1 MANQGISI
9 VFLENASQGDN
20 IKYEIRS
27 NGTKLVF
34 VNGLDNIAITFT
46 NSDSEI
52 ASDPLHKVKIG
63 IDKFATAQNT
73 KVFLETKGY
82 SVPGIQFVYSVKF
95 RPYPSETEWPTGTA
109 EVRGLIVSNTLLTFD
124 SQGNNYLTVIPGSFN
139 ENPIPTTAPKY
150 FFQYKNLSGE
160 QFKCE
165 IYQKDFAGTT
175 TEINGRAIIV
185 KGDATNHFTPIR
197 GTGLELKLQASK
209 DLSFTDLYS
218 FEENV
223 FSVKLYRLNI
233 IIFQGFLKP
242 DGLYQSYTDNEW
254 DINLQCV
261 DGLGLLAD
269 LAFVKSDGVPYTG
282 KIRIID
288 IIRNCLNRTGLKLR
302 VNTLVDIEFYG
313 MVTGFNVDVL
323 ASAYINTDRFRK
335 SDKETIS
342 SCQEVLES
350 ILSIFSAV
358 LTQENGEWFIYRPS
372 AVFLSSNPSFRRYEV
387 DGVNPVA
394 HSINLKRIIG
404 SQIDGFGKL
413 HHCNRNQKIE
423 LKGAIAS
430 FRLGYKYSDFGGFL
444 RNEKLQH
451 VAGTNVFDGWTVNT
465 WTQDRRRG
473 RLYSDPASTTGIK
486 FISAMSA
493 QTETYPH
500 TLALTSTGGATLQAG
515 YTLEFKVS
523 MRSYGY
529 PSRYN
534 FTVYVGDYS
543 LNWIDGSWQKDVSL
557 VIGVQPD
564 YPLINNSGTVI
575 DPAQFWDKTYTISS
589 QPIPEDGVLRIT
601 ANVPVKAMSGTSGF
615 VLSEVVSEI
624 RSINVTV
631 ANTTPIVGEFHTVG
645 RVAKVSSIVK
655 DNKNV
660 QIGDSLNSTY
670 LGAIY
675 QANQT
680 ALTSNWYRRQ
690 FPGSEV
696 KPLLRIAA
704 EEELRI
710 AQKPLKLFS
719 GDVFGFVSYLCRLE
733 INKIEGFFMP
743 ISWSY
748 DTFTDITTM
757 KSLELYAP
765 ELPDIKYE
773 RTDDYGET
781 VKPTIV

>member
-9 VFLENASQGDN
+9 VFLENALQGDN

-282 KIRIID
+282 KMRIID

-313 MVTGFNVDVL
+313 MVTGFNADVL
-323 ASAYINTDRFRK
+323 ANAYINTDRFRK

-404 SQIDGFGKL
+404 SQIDGFGRL

-473 RLYSDPASTTGIK
+473 RLYLDPVSTTGIK
-486 FISAMSA
+486 FVSGMSTIS
-493 QTETYPH
+493 ETYPH
-500 TLALTSTGGATLQAG
+500 TLALTSTGGANLQAG
-515 YTLEFKVS
+515 YTLEFKVTL
-523 MRSYGY
+523 RSYGF

-543 LNWIDGSWQKDVSL
+543 LNMLDGSWQEGSL
-557 VIGVQPD
+557 SIDIQPD
-564 YPLINNSGTVI
+564 RPLINNTGTVV

-589 QPIPEDGVLRIT
+589 QPIPADGVLRIT
-601 ANVPVKAMSGTSGF
+601 AEVPVKAMSGSSGF
-615 VLSEVVSEI
+615 VLSEVISEI

-675 QANQT
+675 QANKT